1 MNPTE
6 PAGTF
11 LGVEFF
17 NPERLWA
24 LLVLPVLIIL
34 YILLLQLKRNRGMRY
49 TQTAIVGAVLPRQ
62 SHWRRHVSV
71 AMALCSLVAITG
83 AWARPA
89 GTERVPRE
97 RATVVVVL
105 DRSLSMQATDV
116 DPTRMDASRQA
127 AKDFVAQLPASFNV
141 ALVGLSASS
150 SVLAPPTTDR
160 GMINRVI
167 DQMTMQEGTAIGDA
181 IMASL
186 SAVAMAPGE
195 QDADPAPAMIVL
207 LSDGQN
213 TGGQTAPITAAQEAR
228 QAEIPIHTIAFG
240 TMNGYVDVDGARNN
254 VAPDV
259 ALLREIADV
268 TGGRAMDAKSADQL
282 NDVYQEMRSEVG
294 YEDVKKEVTAQWA
307 LYALAFAF
315 VASLGAVSMA
325 ARWP

>member
-1 MNPTE
+1 MNEQT
-6 PAGTF
+6 GTF

-24 LLVLPVLIIL
+24 LLILPILVIL
-34 YILLLQLKRNRGMRY
+34 YLLLLQLKRNRGMRY
-49 TQTAIVGAVLPRQ
+49 TQTGIVGAVLPRQ
-62 SHWRRHVSV
+62 SQWRRHVSV

-83 AWARPA
+83 AWARPV
-89 GTERVPRE
+89 GSERVPGE
-97 RATVVVVL
+97 RATVVIVL

-116 DPTRMDASRQA
+116 EPTRMDASKQA
-127 AKDFVAQLPASFNV
+127 AKDFIAELPPSFNV

-160 GMINRVI
+160 GMLNRVI
-167 DQMTMQEGTAIGDA
+167 EQMGVQDGTAIGDA
-181 IMASL
+181 IMAAI
-186 SAVAMAPGE
+186 SAVGMAPGE
-195 QDADPAPAMIVL
+195 QGADPAPAMIVL

-213 TGGQTAPITAAQEAR
+213 TSGQTDPVAAAQQAKA
-228 QAEIPIHTIAFG
+228 AEIPIHTIAFG
-240 TMNGYVDVDGARNN
+240 TMNGYVDVDGARAN

-259 ALLREIADV
+259 ALLGEIADI
-268 TGGRAMDAKSADQL
+268 TGGRAMDAKSANQL

-294 YEDVKKEVTAQWA
+294 YEEVKKEVTAQWA
-307 LYALAFAF
+307 LYAFAFAF